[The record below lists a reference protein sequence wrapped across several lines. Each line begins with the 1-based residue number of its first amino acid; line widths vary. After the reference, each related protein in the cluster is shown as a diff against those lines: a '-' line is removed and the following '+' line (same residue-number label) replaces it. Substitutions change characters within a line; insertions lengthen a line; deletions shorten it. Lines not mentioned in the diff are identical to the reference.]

1 MKQYLK
7 MVDIFIVGAVTS
19 EHVISLCDDCLAGH
33 WSSEIPNQYAAHAI
47 NSHDELVQ
55 MNRELLAALED
66 LWSDVEY
73 AYDGFRGAR
82 ISADKVVEIISK
94 AKGGEA

>member
-7 MVDIFIVGAVTS
+7 MADVLPNGV
-19 EHVISLCDDCLAGH
+19 VISPLH
-33 WSSEIPNQYAAHAI
+33 SEIQQQYADHAI

-55 MNRELLAALED
+55 MNQELLAALED

-94 AKGGEA
+94 AKGGAA

>member
-7 MVDIFIVGAVTS
+7 MKDVFRDVAQPERFNYAMANPKAT
-19 EHVISLCDDCLAGH
+19 
-33 WSSEIPNQYAAHAI
+33 YAAHAI

-55 MNRELLAALED
+55 MNQELLAALED

-94 AKGGEA
+94 AKGGAA